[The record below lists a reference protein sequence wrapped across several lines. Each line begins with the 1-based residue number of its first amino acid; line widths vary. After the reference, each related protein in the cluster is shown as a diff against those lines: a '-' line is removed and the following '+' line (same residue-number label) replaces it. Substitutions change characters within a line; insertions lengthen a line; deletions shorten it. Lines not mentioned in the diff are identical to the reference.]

1 MFGSQILDVAIGM
14 IFVFLLLSLM
24 CSALN
29 EVIEAKLKNRATNLE
44 TGNSQLFSA
53 ILVACKFWMEEL
65 FDGLPWCTEA

>member
-29 EVIEAKLKNRATNLE
+29 EIIEAKLKNRAKSLE
-44 TGNSQLFSA
+44 TIKS
-53 ILVACKFWMEEL
+53 
-65 FDGLPWCTEA
+65 LPTSHREHLLWR